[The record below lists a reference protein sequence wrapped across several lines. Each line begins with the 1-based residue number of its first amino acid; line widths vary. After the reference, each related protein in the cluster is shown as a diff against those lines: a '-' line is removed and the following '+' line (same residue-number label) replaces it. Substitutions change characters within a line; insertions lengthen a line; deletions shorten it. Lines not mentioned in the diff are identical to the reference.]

1 MSELCISF
9 AKILS
14 NPEMSVSSFH
24 QELLNVFTDLA
35 RQVWVSEFYHQIQK
49 THGVRDSHQR

>member
-14 NPEMSVSSFH
+14 HPEQSVSSFY
-24 QELLNVFTDLA
+24 QEKLSVFTD
-35 RQVWVSEFYHQIQK
+35 
-49 THGVRDSHQR
+49 